1 MSEDSDTPLF
11 AYDAKYYVEDRK
23 EWIPPVDDVE
33 ILREKNEKLSKQLR
47 NGKLKNEKLRME
59 LRSEKLKNEKLRKQL
74 EEARA
79 LAPVLINE

>member
-11 AYDAKYYVEDRK
+11 AYDAKYYVKDRE
-23 EWIPPVDDVE
+23 EWIPPLDDADS
-33 ILREKNEKLSKQLR
+33 LREENR
-47 NGKLKNEKLRME
+47 KLKKQ